1 MVELKF
7 TFPSID
13 DAISFLGS
21 RTAIAGGQAATPTPA
36 APAAPAA
43 ETAKPGKP
51 AKTEAAAATKPS
63 ANEQKKDEKAAAPA
77 TPASDAKP
85 AAAEV
90 KAVKYEDTGIA
101 EKIAAAL
108 GDKAAEGY
116 AERRTAVVALLTEF
130 GVKKGPELKPE
141 QYESFTARINALLQP
156 EDALA

>member
-1 MVELKF
+1 MVELKL
-7 TFPSID
+7 TFASTD
-13 DAISFLGS
+13 DAIAFLAHRS
-21 RTAIAGGQAATPTPA
+21 AIAGATGQVAQPDPA
-36 APAAPAA
+36 LAA
-43 ETAKPGKP
+43 ETTKPGKP
-51 AKTEAAAATKPS
+51 AKTEVAAATKPS
-63 ANEQKKDEKAAAPA
+63 ANEQKKDEKAAAPV
-77 TPASDAKP
+77 TPATDAKP
-85 AAAEV
+85 AAAEA
-90 KAVKYEDTGIA
+90 KTVKYEDTGIA